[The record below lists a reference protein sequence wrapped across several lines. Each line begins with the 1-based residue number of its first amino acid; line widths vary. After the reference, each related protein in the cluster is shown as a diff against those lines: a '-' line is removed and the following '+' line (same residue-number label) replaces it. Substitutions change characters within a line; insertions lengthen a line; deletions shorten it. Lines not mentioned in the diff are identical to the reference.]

1 MGHRHDRR
9 WAGRPSSGRPS
20 TTAHLLLLSLLS
32 AAAVLVAGIA
42 PALTPADTTTVEGWL
57 RRMTLEEKVAQMN
70 YVPIGSV
77 LVDPETVCFCE
88 MSALDLI

>member
-1 MGHRHDRR
+1 M
-9 WAGRPSSGRPS
+9 
-20 TTAHLLLLSLLS
+20 
-32 AAAVLVAGIA
+32 LVAGIA

-77 LVDPETVCFCE
+77 LVDPETVRW
-88 MSALDLI
+88 I